1 MGNMD
6 KLKRKLRNFGIESLM
21 IYVIITIGIVW
32 AVSYLFPSTGLLNY
46 LYFDRSAIL
55 QGQVWRII
63 SFLFMPQSTSPL
75 MMLINLYFYYFIGN
89 SLEQYWG
96 KEKFTGY
103 FLLGTLL
110 LVISG
115 FITGYAYAYYLYFSM
130 FIVYALLAPNQQ
142 FLFFFVIPIKAKY
155 LAMLDGVFMA
165 FEFIGGGAA
174 TRGSIIA
181 CAVLILIFFGKDITG
196 KLKAKKRYHDFQKNF
211 NDRNN

>member
-32 AVSYLFPSTGLLNY
+32 AADYLFPTIGITSY
-46 LYFDRSAIL
+46 LYFDRAAIL
-55 QGQVWRII
+55 HGQVWRII

-103 FLLGTLL
+103 FLLGTVL

-130 FIVYALLAPNQQ
+130 FIVYALLAPDRQ

-165 FEFIGGGAA
+165 FEFISGGAA
-174 TRGSIIA
+174 MRGSIIA

-196 KLKAKKRYHDFQKNF
+196 RLKAKKRYHDFQKSF
-211 NDRNN
+211 NDRNK